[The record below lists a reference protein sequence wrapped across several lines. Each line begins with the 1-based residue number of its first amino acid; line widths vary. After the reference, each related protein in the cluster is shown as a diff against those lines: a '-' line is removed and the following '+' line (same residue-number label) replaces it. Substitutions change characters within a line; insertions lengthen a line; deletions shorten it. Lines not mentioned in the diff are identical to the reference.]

1 MSQQAHQRVARLVQH
16 LQPNS
21 VSHAQVAAVATSAT
35 AALGQTP
42 RQFIKQEVRGASSEN
57 SSGIQLQCRKMCRR
71 RSAAHGLLCI
81 CRLCCAGRVG
91 VIWLNRPSA
100 LNALNDVLMAEVG
113 AAIVEY
119 EQSGVIGCIVL
130 TGEGKAFAAGV
141 SALASC
147 ARDRVLASDQHR
159 GLLSVAAS
167 FSTSLSLVNTTATA
181 RARVPAVLLQA
192 DIKEMAGKSF
202 FDMLTKDKIAPWE
215 IVSKCKIP
223 IIAAVNG
230 FAFGGGCEIAM
241 MCDILLASETAKFG
255 QPEIKI
261 GTMPGAGGTQ
271 RLTKAI
277 GKSKAMEM
285 CLTGNTVT
293 AAELER
299 AGLVSRV
306 LPAAELMPAAM
317 KLAEQIASMS
327 LPLVK
332 LTKASVLASF
342 DTTLTTGMGVERA
355 LFQSTFA
362 LKDQKEGM
370 DAFVN
375 KRAPQWN
382 HQ

>member
-1 MSQQAHQRVARLVQH
+1 MRSLRVHRAMR
-16 LQPNS
+16 
-21 VSHAQVAAVATSAT
+21 
-35 AALGQTP
+35 
-42 RQFIKQEVRGASSEN
+42 
-57 SSGIQLQCRKMCRR
+57 MC
-71 RSAAHGLLCI
+71 
-81 CRLCCAGRVG
+81 
-91 VIWLNRPSA
+91 
-100 LNALNDVLMAEVG
+100 
-113 AAIVEY
+113 
-119 EQSGVIGCIVL
+119 
-130 TGEGKAFAAGV
+130 T
-141 SALASC
+141 
-147 ARDRVLASDQHR
+147 SDQR
-159 GLLSVAAS
+159 AEGNLSVAAS
-167 FSTSLSLVNTTATA
+167 SSTSCSCVNVLQLLVLPL
-181 RARVPAVLLQA
+181 RSFVQA

-299 AGLVSRV
+299 AGVVSRV
-306 LPAAELMPAAM
+306 LPPAELMPAAM

-375 KRAPQWN
+375 KRAPKWN